1 MNRTERKSIAT
12 TPASPAPLHILAM
25 TLPLWGACLL
35 LTFFM
40 PVTGI
45 VTSLVIGLCLLV
57 LPFKARRGACPNC
70 SMMKTLPFS
79 GFGNCCR
86 GCGEELVLRGN
97 QIHLLEPRPKRPR
110 PGSGGH

>member
-1 MNRTERKSIAT
+1 MSHLQRSTVAT
-12 TPASPAPLHILAM
+12 SPATPAPLHILAY

-45 VTSLVIGLCLLV
+45 VTSVVIGLCLLV
-57 LPFKARRGACPNC
+57 LPFKARRARCPSC
-70 SMMKTLPFS
+70 GTPKTFPFS
-79 GFGNCCR
+79 GFGNQCK

-97 QIHLLEPRPKRPR
+97 EIHQLERKPERAR
-110 PGSGGH
+110 PGSGRH